1 MHTRNKVYIIAEA
14 GVNHNGSL
22 ELAYQLCLAA
32 KNAGADAVK
41 FQTWKTENIITKE
54 TSQAAYQTQNTGI
67 EESQFDM
74 LKRLELSYDSFVKL
88 KKYCDGIGVQFLS
101 TPDDFESLD
110 FLCTLDMPFLKI
122 GSGEINNIPYLRKI
136 ASKKVPVI
144 ISTGMSYMSDVRLA
158 YNTLVESGAPK
169 VGVLHCT
176 TNYPCP
182 MSEVNLNAMLRI
194 KQELGCTVGYS
205 DHTLGIEVPIAAV
218 ALGAS
223 IIEKHFTLD
232 CTMDGP
238 DHAAS
243 LNPEQL
249 AEMIES
255 IRNIEVALGNGEKIP
270 NASELHISDVVLKR
284 IVASRL
290 IKEGET
296 LTEDNITVKR
306 SPNGIKASEWDAI
319 IGQKA
324 KKEYQLDEPIQ
335 N

>member
-54 TSQAAYQTQNTGI
+54 TSQADYQIQNTGI
-67 EESQFDM
+67 EESQYDM
-74 LKRLELSYDSFVKL
+74 LKRLELSYDCFTKL
-88 KKYCDGIGVQFLS
+88 KNYCDEIGIQFLS

-110 FLCTLDMPFLKI
+110 FLCTLGMPFLKI
-122 GSGEINNIPYLRKI
+122 GSGEINNIPYLRRI
-136 ASKKVPVI
+136 ASKRIPVV

-158 YNTLVESGAPK
+158 YNTLIESGAPI
-169 VGVLHCT
+169 VDVLHCT

-182 MSEVNLNAMLRI
+182 MDEVNLNAMLRI
-194 KQELGCTVGYS
+194 KQELGCAVGYS

-218 ALGAS
+218 ALGAV

-232 CTMDGP
+232 CGMEGP

-243 LNPEQL
+243 LNPKQL
-249 AEMIES
+249 GEMVQS
-255 IRNIEVALGNGEKIP
+255 IRNIEIALGSGEKIP
-270 NASELHISDVVLKR
+270 NASELRISEVVLKR

-290 IKEGET
+290 ISEGELFT
-296 LTEDNITVKR
+296 VDNVTVKR
-306 SPNGIKASEWDAI
+306 SPTGVKASEWDTI
-319 IGQKA
+319 IGLKA
-324 KKEYQLDEPIQ
+324 KKKYQLDEPIQ